1 MKQNKENE
9 TSLRRDSNL
18 KVYELEKQ
26 LEKANETI
34 KRMEMEIKNFKKTV
48 TNEEIDRKLKT

>member
-18 KVYELEKQ
+18 RVYELEKQ
-26 LEKANETI
+26 VEKANETI
-34 KRMEMEIKNFKKTV
+34 KRMEIEIKNFKKTV
-48 TNEEIDRKLKT
+48 TNEEIDRKLKS